1 MNTSIELEEI
11 MMSLNKIWIKHIKY
25 INEDDL
31 IACTEA
37 LLAELRSLPQIPSRI
52 GQCLEQ
58 TVEKFHVKSW
68 NTWQEKLTNFNGD

>member
-37 LLAELRSLPQIPSRI
+37 LLTELRSLPQIPSGI
-52 GQCLEQ
+52 GRCLEQ
-58 TVEKFHVKSW
+58 TVEEFHIKEYTTRKI
-68 NTWQEKLTNFNGD
+68 NEF